1 MSISWVAADRC
12 SSTAFWL
19 WSGERYAAQDQAE
32 IECLAFKFLA
42 EAGVRE
48 SDGRRY
54 PRQLAL
60 TVSGC

>member
-48 SDGRRY
+48 
-54 PRQLAL
+54 
-60 TVSGC
+60 